1 MANFSVPFWV
11 DWCQL
16 NEVWH
21 QTTHEKL
28 FLGQAWSRV
37 RHEKHFSSAISL
49 RTRDEKHFSS
59 IVPLQTRHE
68 KHFSSTIPLR
78 ARDEKRFW
86 SIVPLQTRHEKSFS
100 TFTWLQTSFQEDSGG
115 MVPCQTSAL
124 KCYPTKPM
132 CKNKNLQ
139 KDFLTNT
146 GCSKNS
152 GFKFNRLWC
161 SRGCPFEFTSTRLSK
176 CWTFSHFRSSS
187 QNPLS
192 LFFDKYRGV
201 LLAQLKNIRYICC
214 GKDVCLRQIRPIR
227 SH

>member
-49 RTRDEKHFSS
+49 RTRDEKHFS
-59 IVPLQTRHE
+59 
-68 KHFSSTIPLR
+68 
-78 ARDEKRFW
+78 

-161 SRGCPFEFTSTRLSK
+161 SRGCPFEFTSTILSE
-176 CWTFSHFRSSS
+176 C
-187 QNPLS
+187 
-192 LFFDKYRGV
+192 
-201 LLAQLKNIRYICC
+201 
-214 GKDVCLRQIRPIR
+214 
-227 SH
+227 

>member
-21 QTTHEKL
+21 RTTHEKP
-28 FLGQAWSRV
+28 FLGQVWSRM
-37 RHEKHFSSAISL
+37 RHEKHFSSAI
-49 RTRDEKHFSS
+49 
-59 IVPLQTRHE
+59 
-68 KHFSSTIPLR
+68 PLR
-78 ARDEKRFW
+78 
-86 SIVPLQTRHEKSFS
+86 TRHEKSFS

-176 CWTFSHFRSSS
+176 C
-187 QNPLS
+187 
-192 LFFDKYRGV
+192 
-201 LLAQLKNIRYICC
+201 
-214 GKDVCLRQIRPIR
+214 
-227 SH
+227 

>member
-1 MANFSVPFWV
+1 MVP
-11 DWCQL
+11 
-16 NEVWH
+16 
-21 QTTHEKL
+21 
-28 FLGQAWSRV
+28 S
-37 RHEKHFSSAISL
+37 
-49 RTRDEKHFSS
+49 
-59 IVPLQTRHE
+59 
-68 KHFSSTIPLR
+68 
-78 ARDEKRFW
+78 
-86 SIVPLQTRHEKSFS
+86 
-100 TFTWLQTSFQEDSGG
+100 QTS
-115 MVPCQTSAL
+115 VL

-161 SRGCPFEFTSTRLSK
+161 SRGCPFEFTSTILSE
-176 CWTFSHFRSSS
+176 CWIFSHFRSSS
-187 QNPLS
+187 QNPFS

-201 LLAQLKNIRYICC
+201 LLAHRRRYLFLSNSLLSTRSPPWHFQRKLRVLLAQLINIRYICC